1 VYSILVSILI
11 GAAVGTAYTLL
22 GFWKTWAMG
31 SILGFLVAILSLVII
46 SRILAR
52 RIEPRFLHA
61 QKQIQSGANPLAIK
75 TLEELLE
82 FAPWQIMLKGQVH
95 GQIGLLTYAMEKE
108 DQALQHLEKSSVRVP
123 DAQIALAAIRFRR
136 KEYDA
141 CNEIMDVV
149 VKGNKKQLFLYHV
162 QAFLLSRQ
170 GKKDEAIEVMQRC
183 VKREPSNDDA
193 KDNLLRLQNNKKMNM
208 KRFGVQWFGLKLE
221 KPPAS
226 MRQYPPGM
234 RKGFRQK
241 QKKQKGR

>member
-1 VYSILVSILI
+1 MYSILVSIVVGILV
-11 GAAVGTAYTLL
+11 GAAYTLA

-31 SILGFLVAILSLVII
+31 IILGFIVSLVSVIII

-52 RIEPRFLHA
+52 RIEPRFLQA
-61 QKQIQSGANPLAIK
+61 QKQIQSGANQIAIQ
-75 TLEELLE
+75 TMEELLDY
-82 FAPWQIMLKGQVH
+82 APWQVLLKGQVH
-95 GQIGLLTYAMEKE
+95 GQLGLLRYGMEQE
-108 DQALQHLEKSSVRVP
+108 DQALTHLQKSSVRVP
-123 DAQIALAAIRFRR
+123 DAQIALAAIHFRR
-136 KEYDA
+136 KRYDD
-141 CNEIMDVV
+141 CNRVMDMV

-170 GKKDEAIEVMQRC
+170 GKKDEAIEVLQRSL
-183 VKREPSNDDA
+183 KREPSNEDT

-208 KRFGVQWFGLKLE
+208 KRFGMQWFGLKLE